1 MVNVRPCRECGGT
14 GKIITEPCEDCH
26 GKGSKRKTKTIKIEI
41 PEGVDEG
48 NHLRVSGE
56 GNCGEAAGIEGD
68 LIVTVHVK
76 RDKKFTR
83 EGDHLYMEQQVSFPQ
98 AALGDV
104 LSIPTIEGKEVE
116 FKIAPGTQSG
126 TVFKLRGQGM
136 NSVRHKGRGNMY
148 VTVSVVVPKKLNSK
162 QKDLLKQFAEISGDE
177 IKQVKRGLF
186 DRVKDAME

>member
-1 MVNVRPCRECGGT
+1 
-14 GKIITEPCEDCH
+14 
-26 GKGSKRKTKTIKIEI
+26 
-41 PEGVDEG
+41 
-48 NHLRVSGE
+48 
-56 GNCGEAAGIEGD
+56 
-68 LIVTVHVK
+68 
-76 RDKKFTR
+76 
-83 EGDHLYMEQQVSFPQ
+83 MEQQVSFPQ